1 MVKCGTLQ
9 HYHSNLSKVW
19 NVSQSVWVGR
29 QQEAFLTCKIMT
41 GDLYRKCRQKKER
54 KGKKKNQKQ
63 EKEKKSWWGKKF
75 TSISDINL
83 KKKKLSWIVKI
94 SCIVLER
101 KKKLK
106 IRWSLFLETKKNVFL
121 PAVMK
126 ILHNDWHRK
135 LNLSG
140 FGVFSGGFCFFLNVQ
155 SMHQKS

>member
-1 MVKCGTLQ
+1 MVKCGALQ

-54 KGKKKNQKQ
+54 KGKKKTRNKKRRKNHGG
-63 EKEKKSWWGKKF
+63 EKNSQAYL
-75 TSISDINL
+75 TLI
-83 KKKKLSWIVKI
+83 KKKKNLSWIVKI